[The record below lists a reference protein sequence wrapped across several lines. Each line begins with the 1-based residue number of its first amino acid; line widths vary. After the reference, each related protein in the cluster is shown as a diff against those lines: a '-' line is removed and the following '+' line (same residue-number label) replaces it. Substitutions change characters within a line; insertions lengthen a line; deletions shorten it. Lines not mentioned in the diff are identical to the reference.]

1 MEKQYFRVE
10 LGPVDTAVIYDTTTK
25 NYGQSLNFA
34 PYVHYLQ
41 VYLSVMKS
49 NNISAD
55 ILPIISNNIYNLQ
68 DDYLN
73 QLSQAI
79 VDEEYIDL
87 YELTNLNEHRFQ
99 RIPIAWIN
107 HFIQSFDEHNQ
118 FVYIDNGTYLWE
130 YLSEFVRMNFYPDK
144 PKRLES
150 TFLFDTIES
159 CNYYITKHLRGNG
172 KIYEVELIEIDQLF
186 EGDMKIIDDIPTYI
200 LFEDL
205 INEFDAYWQGQEEL
219 EPVKEFIFQGK
230 FRYK

>member
-1 MEKQYFRVE
+1 MYINLNTLHQMEKQYFRVE

-87 YELTNLNEHRFQ
+87 YELDMQTKIGVLVKL
-99 RIPIAWIN
+99 
-107 HFIQSFDEHNQ
+107 HFYN
-118 FVYIDNGTYLWE
+118 
-130 YLSEFVRMNFYPDK
+130 
-144 PKRLES
+144 
-150 TFLFDTIES
+150 
-159 CNYYITKHLRGNG
+159 
-172 KIYEVELIEIDQLF
+172 
-186 EGDMKIIDDIPTYI
+186 
-200 LFEDL
+200 
-205 INEFDAYWQGQEEL
+205 
-219 EPVKEFIFQGK
+219 
-230 FRYK
+230 